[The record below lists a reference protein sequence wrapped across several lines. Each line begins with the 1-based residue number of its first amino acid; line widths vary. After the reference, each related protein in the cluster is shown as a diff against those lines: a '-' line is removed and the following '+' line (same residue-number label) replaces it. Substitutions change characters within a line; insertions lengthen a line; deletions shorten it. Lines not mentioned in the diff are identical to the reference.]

1 MKKFNF
7 KSLVPHLIAIAIFLI
22 AAVFFCKPSLESGT
36 VLKQGD
42 IVGWQGMSHQSFE
55 YKEKHGHFPL
65 WTTNMFGGMP
75 GYQIAMEIN
84 DTEKLHEQL
93 RAAVQCYFQETDPP
107 HAIHLHFLRNEV
119 IAV

>member
-1 MKKFNF
+1 MSREIVF
-7 KSLVPHLIAIAIFLI
+7 LVKETP
-22 AAVFFCKPSLESGT
+22 
-36 VLKQGD
+36 QG
-42 IVGWQGMSHQSFE
+42 G
-55 YKEKHGHFPL
+55 YTARAL
-65 WTTNMFGGMP
+65 